1 MKNKCFLMTA
11 IILISVAVVLMP
23 FITKADI
30 HVYDKNNQY
39 LGILMEMGEQNG
51 GDLFIPSLGGFF
63 TFNKDLESCGR
74 EEILFFVGDNC
85 TGTPYSEHPNPVIFD
100 LGNCQIAGF
109 YKRDYNGRQ
118 TFTPGS
124 YYWYN
129 VDTSETICRTN
140 DGNYPPSAEYYPYV
154 QVQIPFTIPFARPLR
169 FEVETQTV
177 TQTEIMPFPI
187 VVTPKNQ

>member
-100 LGNCQIAGF
+100 LGNCQIAG
-109 YKRDYNGRQ
+109 
-118 TFTPGS
+118 
-124 YYWYN
+124 
-129 VDTSETICRTN
+129 CRTN